1 MSHHERTR
9 ARRRADRQRIAA
21 WIGAAVAVLALI
33 GGILIWSPWSTETPD
48 ATPGQ
53 LTGALDSVAVSGRVG
68 ATPVVDIERDLEV
81 NSLKARA
88 VEVGEGRTITDGSPV
103 LLSITTFDGATGE
116 NLSPDGRPDLIV
128 GTATEDG
135 LGSDLARIVIGQTEG
150 TRLLALHPVDTASDK
165 ARIEV
170 NVVDILGTIAY
181 GAEEADAATGAL
193 QVAMRDEGPVIT
205 HAEEVPGGLTT
216 QTLIKGDGVQVRDGD
231 QIVAQFTVVGWT
243 DGVVRS
249 STWQTGMPELIVLS
263 DAMVGLQE
271 ALVDQRVG
279 SRLAISIPPDLAT
292 GDDTLCVV
300 IDLLGTEPGSRQ
312 GASGAAAADQSSRG
326 DSPQSGTE

>member
-1 MSHHERTR
+1 MSHHAR
-9 ARRRADRQRIAA
+9 ARTVRRIGGQRIAA
-21 WIGAAVAVLALI
+21 WIGAAVVLIALI
-33 GGILIWSPWSTETPD
+33 AGILIWSPWSADTPD

-53 LTGALDSVAVSGRVG
+53 VTGALDSVAVSGRVG

-88 VEVGEGRTITDGSPV
+88 VEVGEGRTITEGSPV
-103 LLSITTFDGATGE
+103 LLSITTFDGTTGE
-116 NLSPDGRPDLIV
+116 NLSPDGRPDLVV
-128 GTATEDG
+128 GTATEER
-135 LGSDLARIVIGQTEG
+135 LGSGLAQIVIGHTEG
-150 TRLLALHPVDTASDK
+150 TRLLALHPVDTASAK
-165 ARIEV
+165 TRIEV

-181 GAEEADAATGAL
+181 GAEEADADSGAL
-193 QVAMRDEGPVIT
+193 HVAMRDEGPVIT
-205 HAEEVPGGLTT
+205 HAQEVPGGLTT
-216 QTLIKGDGVQVRDGD
+216 QTLIKGDGVQLRDGD

-312 GASGAAAADQSSRG
+312 GASGGSAAEQSS
-326 DSPQSGTE
+326 